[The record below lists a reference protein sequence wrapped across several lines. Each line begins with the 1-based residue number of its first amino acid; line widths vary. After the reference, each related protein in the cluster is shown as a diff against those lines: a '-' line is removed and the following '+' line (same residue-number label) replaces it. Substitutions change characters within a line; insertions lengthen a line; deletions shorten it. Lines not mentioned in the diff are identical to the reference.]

1 MSLTEE
7 TPVPELLIESE
18 PGGQFRSKFFGIVLI
33 DVVDAVDDEVTV
45 GIPDVAVGFVVVVGV
60 AHVV

>member
-1 MSLTEE
+1 M
-7 TPVPELLIESE
+7 PELLIESE